1 MFERAAGGTAG
12 WDGKWRSQR
21 GRRSFWMK
29 ASWAFVFL
37 VVYKCDL
44 GSTETS
50 GVILHKVYNGF
61 SHEF

>member
-1 MFERAAGGTAG
+1 MSEQLEAQLAGMGSGALSEVG
-12 WDGKWRSQR
+12 GPF
-21 GRRSFWMK
+21 GMK
-29 ASWAFVFL
+29 ASWAFMFL

-61 SHEF
+61 FH